1 MKKCL
6 IFCLIFFVLTIFNI
20 QIHDVQANE
29 YDFKEE
35 IQSDIKTQ
43 LLFGDFREAVME
55 LKRITV
61 SNAFSPEEKLAIL
74 EKNFLICK
82 NAAKYREA
90 GEVLELAYLI
100 APAKEEILEQVHDKL
115 TTFYAG
121 IKNWDKCVNSHFY
134 YLQNVKVDEEKKKV
148 VFFEIV
154 QAYQQMRQ
162 YEKAKLVLGELL
174 LLCKTDADFAYV
186 YFYQARGSFNK
197 NEYEKA
203 IKLYEKALSFEAL
216 PDKETGTALYQT
228 GFCHEILGEKKNAL
242 QYYEKALP
250 LYGNG
255 QVVKKRMERL
265 QAAGNKSGI

>member
-1 MKKCL
+1 M
-6 IFCLIFFVLTIFNI
+6 
-20 QIHDVQANE
+20 
-29 YDFKEE
+29 
-35 IQSDIKTQ
+35 
-43 LLFGDFREAVME
+43 
-55 LKRITV
+55 
-61 SNAFSPEEKLAIL
+61 
-74 EKNFLICK
+74 
-82 NAAKYREA
+82 
-90 GEVLELAYLI
+90 I
-100 APAKEEILEQVHDKL
+100 APAKEEILQQVHDKL

-228 GFCHEILGEKKNAL
+228 GFCHEILGEKKKAL

-250 LYGNG
+250 LYSNG

-265 QAAGNKSGI
+265 QAAVNKSGI

>member
-1 MKKCL
+1 
-6 IFCLIFFVLTIFNI
+6 
-20 QIHDVQANE
+20 
-29 YDFKEE
+29 
-35 IQSDIKTQ
+35 
-43 LLFGDFREAVME
+43 
-55 LKRITV
+55 
-61 SNAFSPEEKLAIL
+61 
-74 EKNFLICK
+74 
-82 NAAKYREA
+82 
-90 GEVLELAYLI
+90 
-100 APAKEEILEQVHDKL
+100 
-115 TTFYAG
+115 
-121 IKNWDKCVNSHFY
+121 
-134 YLQNVKVDEEKKKV
+134 
-148 VFFEIV
+148 
-154 QAYQQMRQ
+154 MRQ

-255 QVVKKRMERL
+255 QVVKNAWNVCRL
-265 QAAGNKSGI
+265 PETRAEYEVFTPAYHHKKQF